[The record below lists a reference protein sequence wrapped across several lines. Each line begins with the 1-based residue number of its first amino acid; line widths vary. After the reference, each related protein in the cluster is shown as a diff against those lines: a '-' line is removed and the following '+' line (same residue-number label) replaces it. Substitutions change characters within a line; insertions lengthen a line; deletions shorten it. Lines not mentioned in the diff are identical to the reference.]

1 MQFYCATHE
10 RTTRCVVMN
19 FDASIQCSNQSNS
32 NQIKGYFVFNL
43 PSWLQ
48 RVQPHLRCTAV
59 TALST
64 SISNTFTFQNGNN
77 LFAIAFK
84 STSTSNNVTNFLFP
98 RLWWNSN
105 GKPQCNFKTIKF
117 TNTLQCNHYFD
128 NEFMCTL
135 NC

>member
-1 MQFYCATHE
+1 MHFDCVPNETA
-10 RTTRCVVMN
+10 TRCVVMN

-32 NQIKGYFVFNL
+32 NQIKGYFVLNL

-48 RVQPHLRCTAV
+48 RVQPHFRWTAV

-64 SISNTFTFQNGNN
+64 SISNTFIFQNGNN
-77 LFAIAFK
+77 LSAIAFK
-84 STSTSNNVTNFLFP
+84 STKTRNNVNNFLFYVCGWI
-98 RLWWNSN
+98 RTENLNAILKRSN
-105 GKPQCNFKTIKF
+105 LQ
-117 TNTLQCNHYFD
+117 TLYRGNHYFD

>member
-1 MQFYCATHE
+1 MQFYCAPNKI
-10 RTTRCVVMN
+10 TTRCVVMN

-32 NQIKGYFVFNL
+32 NQIRGYFVL
-43 PSWLQ
+43 SSPSWLQ
-48 RVQPHLRCTAV
+48 RVLSHFRWTAV
-59 TALST
+59 TALFT
-64 SISNTFTFQNGNN
+64 FETDTFTFQNGNN
-77 LFAIAFK
+77 LSAIAIK
-84 STSTSNNVTNFLFP
+84 STSTRNNVTNFLFP

-105 GKPQCNFKTIKF
+105 GKHQCNFKTIKF